1 MAGFWSALPPG
12 LVTVLDVN
20 AAPTA
25 NDPFAPIQAAFISQ
39 QAQLFAFYQTAA
51 GGGLSPAAA
60 GQKLVQGYHV
70 AVSPF
75 CTVAARAFF
84 AHF

>member
-1 MAGFWSALPPG
+1 
-12 LVTVLDVN
+12 LDVN

-25 NDPFAPIQAAFISQ
+25 NDPFAPIQAAFIGQ

-70 AVSPF
+70 AVAPF

-84 AHF
+84 ANF